1 MKYERKSPFSDGFN
15 DTYAGFGVDAD
26 DYWARKRMLL
36 GSGGGGGSGGSS
48 PGEVGPTGNDPDGVT
63 GSGSSTGGTGG
74 TGGSGGSGGG
84 HTNSPD
90 EVGPTGND
98 PDGVTGMGST
108 PGIGGPGNGGG
119 SGSVPGDYSI
129 GADPAMGQPGSGFGG
144 ISSGENDAA
153 NAEAEAEAAAIGAAM
168 GESQAYANNIALSPV
183 REALNFGL
191 GFFGFNYG
199 KEHDEF
205 GRGIDN
211 LSFSPFSA
219 VASMMGLGPVGA
231 IGVAGLEAL
240 GRGTGFNTSIGINEE
255 GTVSFSA
262 PGPGAIG
269 DAVANAI
276 GVDTSPGGI
285 SHGNNDVSFG
295 GFSDAVS
302 TGLGGASTNGPSSTA
317 GLGGFGDDAGGDPAL
332 DVTNPYGILSLGQ
345 TIQERDLDVGGDAQ
359 TAGTAFPIVP
369 INTTDVGTSGF
380 NVVPTTRPFVN
391 PPIRQPVTL
400 QTPFFQQPNFQP
412 FARPMRYGG
421 AVHQGIGSMLRIR

>member
-36 GSGGGGGSGGSS
+36 GSDGGGGGAGEDGMGGQ
-48 PGEVGPTGNDPDGVT
+48 VGPTGNA
-63 GSGSSTGGTGG
+63 
-74 TGGSGGSGGG
+74 
-84 HTNSPD
+84 
-90 EVGPTGND
+90 EE
-98 PDGVTGMGST
+98 GVTGMGST
-108 PGIGGPGNGGG
+108 PGTGPGNGGATG
-119 SGSVPGDYSI
+119 GVSSVPGNASI
-129 GADPAMGQPGSGFGG
+129 GADPSMGQPGSGFGS
-144 ISSGENDAA
+144 ISAGPPGT
-153 NAEAEAEAAAIGAAM
+153 NAEAEAEAAGIGAAM
-168 GESQAYANNIALSPV
+168 GEAQAYADAISLSPG
-183 REALNFGL
+183 RQALNFGL

-199 KEHDEF
+199 REHDEF

-211 LSFSPFSA
+211 FSFSPMSA

-231 IGVAGLEAL
+231 IGVAAVEAL

-255 GTVSFSA
+255 GNVSFSA

-302 TGLGGASTNGPSSTA
+302 TGLGGASTNGPPSTA

-332 DVTNPYGILSLGQ
+332 DVTNPYGIPSLGQ

-359 TAGTAFPIVP
+359 TIVP
-369 INTTDVGTSGF
+369 INTTGVGTSGF

-412 FARPMRYGG
+412 FARPMRNGG
-421 AVHQGIGSMLRIR
+421 AVHHGIGSMLRIR